1 VAGGWLLGGRYG
13 GAVSARRAARRRR
26 MQVESSR
33 MRWHLSQ
40 NPQGDTDLKEHNPRT
55 CRTAPYLHFGAGLF
69 RWSPNIW
76 GHCKTLIER
85 P

>member
-1 VAGGWLLGGRYG
+1 
-13 GAVSARRAARRRR
+13 
-26 MQVESSR
+26 